1 MKELYLNW
9 NLYKNTLIENQ
20 LILSVLVLII
30 VTYLIFFY
38 VRRWL
43 KAEIERKVN
52 IERLHFQQNRLIAM
66 GEMLENI
73 SHHWRQPLNNLSLL
87 ALNIQKSHQKGE
99 LTEDYLEEKIFSIE
113 DTVEEM
119 SQIIESFSDYLCP
132 KKNPE
137 SFSVKVSINMAIN
150 MLSAML
156 KKQNITIEFNTKESI
171 HYLGFKN
178 ELIQVLLIILNNA
191 KNALLN
197 NESLP
202 NKRIFIELKKVEEEI
217 IISIQDNSLG
227 ISEEL
232 LDKIFDPYFTT
243 EHKTQGRG
251 LGLYIAKR
259 IIINDFNGNIHVK
272 NNNGAL
278 FEITL
283 NKRENYSM

>member
-1 MKELYLNW
+1 MNW
-9 NLYKNTLIENQ
+9 NLYKSTLIENQ
-20 LILSVLVLII
+20 LILLLLLLILLI
-30 VTYLIFFY
+30 SIILFYL
-38 VRRWL
+38 RKWL
-43 KAEIERKVN
+43 KSEIERQVN

-99 LTEDYLEEKIFSIE
+99 LTEAYLEEKIFSIE

-132 KKNPE
+132 KKSPE
-137 SFSVKVSINMAIN
+137 SFSVNESINMSIN

-156 KKQNITIEFNTKESI
+156 KKHHIHLEFKEKATI
-171 HYLGFKN
+171 HYIGFKN
-178 ELIQVLLIILNNA
+178 ELIQVLLIILKNA

-197 NESLP
+197 NKELSD
-202 NKRIFIELKKVEEEI
+202 KKISIELIHKNREI
-217 IISIQDNSLG
+217 TISIQDNSLG

-259 IIINDFNGNIHVK
+259 IIITDFNGNIQVR
-272 NNNGAL
+272 NNNGAR
-278 FEITL
+278 FEIIL
-283 NKRENYSM
+283 NEKENYSI